1 MEREADE
8 TYFATSKLS
17 IHFSDDSLRYEYPF
31 TLKLVLRDGS
41 WCSQCQWHRFCRGCA
56 LPCSGDDLFVD
67 SPSSHLAIDW
77 DQTALHLRLVLLYL
91 PYLKLQWIPAIVQS
105 AIVPSDI
112 VPNRI

>member
-1 MEREADE
+1 MNHANLTLQTKRT
-8 TYFATSKLS
+8 TYC
-17 IHFSDDSLRYEYPF
+17 IYFSDDSLRYEYPF

-77 DQTALHLRLVLLYL
+77 DQTALHLRLVLL
-91 PYLKLQWIPAIVQS
+91 S
-105 AIVPSDI
+105 
-112 VPNRI
+112 

>member
-1 MEREADE
+1 MHSPAESYRKDNRIIKQILFRPPNLKEPNNVNID
-8 TYFATSKLS
+8 
-17 IHFSDDSLRYEYPF
+17 FSDDSLRYEYPF

-77 DQTALHLRLVLLYL
+77 DQTALHLRW
-91 PYLKLQWIPAIVQS
+91 LKGRQIQIWITKG
-105 AIVPSDI
+105 
-112 VPNRI
+112 